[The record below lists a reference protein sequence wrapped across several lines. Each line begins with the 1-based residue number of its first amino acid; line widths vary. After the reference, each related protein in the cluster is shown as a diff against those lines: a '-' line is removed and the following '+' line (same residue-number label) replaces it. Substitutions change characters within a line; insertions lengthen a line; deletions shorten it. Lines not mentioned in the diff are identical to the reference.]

1 MTPANSALSIVLALI
16 GVAATFYI
24 WVKLAG
30 RGHEAWRRRCERR
43 YNVTIDIGGKGHWE
57 IRNGGL
63 RGFAIELLQL
73 GFYMAL
79 FALWGLVM
87 IVIVAIGKLAS

>member
-1 MTPANSALSIVLALI
+1 MTPGSAALSIVLAVA
-16 GVAATFYI
+16 GVVATFYI

-30 RGHEAWRRRCERR
+30 PGHEAWRRRCERR
-43 YNVTIDIGGKGHWE
+43 YNVTIGIGGKGHWE

-63 RGFAIELLQL
+63 RGFAIEFLQL

-79 FALWGLVM
+79 FALWALVM
-87 IVIVAIGKLAS
+87 IVIVAIGKLAG